1 MHAYK
6 CAIFFLRYTMY
17 IRISQ
22 LNCRK
27 IIWKG

>member
-1 MHAYK
+1 
-6 CAIFFLRYTMY
+6 LRYTMY